1 MGNGLE
7 SNEVDFEVD
16 GDQTGKQWRRLTISV
31 MLVFTWAYRMC
42 TGYRMYSVPGGLN
55 HNACERVLYSAAF

>member
-16 GDQTGKQWRRLTISV
+16 VGPDQEPMGQLTISV
-31 MLVFTWAYRMC
+31 MLVYTWALVKGCIVYL
-42 TGYRMYSVPGGLN
+42 G
-55 HNACERVLYSAAF
+55 A